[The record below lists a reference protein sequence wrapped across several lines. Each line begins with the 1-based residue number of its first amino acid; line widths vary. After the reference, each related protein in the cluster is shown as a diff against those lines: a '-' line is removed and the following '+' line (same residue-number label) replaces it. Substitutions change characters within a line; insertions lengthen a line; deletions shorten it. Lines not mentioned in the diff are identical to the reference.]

1 MLKKIFT
8 SFHKKTKRDYLQRM
22 FNKKVHCM
30 DVARKFS
37 FHYWDGLRKYGFG
50 GYKYIPGLLTPL
62 AKKLVKSYKLKNNSS
77 ILEVGCGKGYLLYE
91 IKKIL
96 PGITISGFDISGYA
110 LKNSKNEVKQYL
122 FCHSAQKKYPFQKK
136 KFDLVIS
143 LNTLHNLQIF
153 DLLKAVKEIE
163 RVGKKKFI
171 VVESYNNTRH
181 LFNLQCWALTAESFF
196 SSKEWVWLFKKFG
209 YKGDYE
215 FIYFE

>member
-8 SFHKKTKRDYLQRM
+8 SFHKKTKRNYLERM
-22 FNKKVHCM
+22 VNKKIHCM
-30 DVARKFS
+30 NVARKFS

-50 GYKYIPGLLTPL
+50 GYKYIPGFL
-62 AKKLVKSYKLKNNSS
+62 APIAKRLIKNYKLKNNSS

-96 PGITISGFDISGYA
+96 PGINISGFDISKYA
-110 LKNSKNEVKQYL
+110 LKNSKIEVKEDL
-122 FCHSAQKKYPFQKK
+122 FYHYAQKKYPFRSK

-143 LNTLHNLQIF
+143 LNTLHNLKIF

-171 VVESYNNTRH
+171 VVESYKNAKH
-181 LFNLQCWALTAESFF
+181 LFNLQCWALTAQSFF
-196 SSKEWVWLFKKFG
+196 SNEEWIWLFKKFG

>member
-1 MLKKIFT
+1 MLKRIFT
-8 SFHKKTKRDYLQRM
+8 TFHKRTKRDYLGRM
-22 FNKKVHCM
+22 FNKKIHCM
-30 DVARKFS
+30 NVARKFS

-50 GYKYIPGLLTPL
+50 GYKYIPGLLAPL
-62 AKKLVKSYKLKNNSS
+62 ARKLIKSYKLNNNSS

-96 PGITISGFDISGYA
+96 PSIKISGFDISTYA
-110 LKNSKNEVKQYL
+110 LENSKTEVKQHL
-122 FCHSAQKKYPFQKK
+122 FFHYAQKKYFFRDKQ
-136 KFDLVIS
+136 FDLVIS

-153 DLLKAVKEIE
+153 DLLRAVKEIE

-171 VVESYNNTRH
+171 VVESYNNTKQ